1 MCFQIADKDSSPL
14 TCKNITDGFLG
25 SLAKPDCMRLV
36 KLKLKNLH
44 QMVKTFQ
51 VGKRIKK
58 LTKNKRENEACWIE
72 IQKSKSNGLDVSGW
86 KKEKKQLKTRDT
98 KVTFYK

>member
-1 MCFQIADKDSSPL
+1 
-14 TCKNITDGFLG
+14 
-25 SLAKPDCMRLV
+25 
-36 KLKLKNLH
+36 
-44 QMVKTFQ
+44 MVKTFQ